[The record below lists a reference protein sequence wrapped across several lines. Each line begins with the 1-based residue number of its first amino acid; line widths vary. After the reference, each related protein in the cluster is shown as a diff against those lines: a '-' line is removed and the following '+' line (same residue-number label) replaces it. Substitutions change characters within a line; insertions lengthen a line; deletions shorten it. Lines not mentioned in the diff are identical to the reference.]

1 MSTEYEKLKTLLF
14 KDEMADL
21 SAFRQLLNDDDA
33 LAKKLSQVL
42 NQASDLTLKSD
53 PRFKE
58 KFTPSN
64 PEIYLSALKKD
75 PKGLMALLT
84 PIISPA
90 IRSAVLQTMR
100 RFISEVNNK
109 LEMGFSFKALKWRWQ
124 AFRTGVPF
132 SEILFENT
140 IQYQVQ
146 QLLLIEKETGLLVEY
161 AGMEESLAQD
171 KEAMSAMLTAIQDFV
186 SDSLSSDTG
195 TLSAAELGDD
205 VLWVFPGSE
214 YNLAVLIKGAPS
226 GRLRDQLADLLSQIH
241 IKYAQDFKDQNTW
254 NNHLAA
260 RHDLSEHLIQ
270 KDIQTEKHI
279 TLWPWLLISVLLLS
293 WLAFH
298 HYQKQQKIDHMWQQI
313 NATPGLAIDHLELAG
328 DQFLATGFKD
338 PLTDVSLLQSVQ
350 FNTQAFYSMDEAL
363 IIQRAASYV
372 NDPSIKLNF
381 SQGTLTL
388 NGQTNNKS
396 DWSVLKL
403 IPGIS
408 KVLDL
413 TQKPVDLTD
422 LLTQFLTKNPPDE
435 HLSFEVKAQQIWVTG
450 ETLASDWESYQDL
463 LQNAFTSINTDAV
476 ELIPSRSSLIHSISN
491 QPVLIKNLSQLD
503 STNKAQLQQII
514 TWNHQLTKFHGGGVL
529 TLHAKSDC
537 QGSIEESI
545 ENNQRRLAM
554 VQAYLQQSGVDT
566 QQTQALIDSCESITE
581 TVDPNKIGVWFE
593 IK

>member
-1 MSTEYEKLKTLLF
+1 MSTEYEKLKSLLF

-53 PRFKE
+53 PKFKE
-58 KFTPSN
+58 KFTPNN
-64 PEIYLSALKKD
+64 PETYLNVLKKD

-161 AGMEESLAQD
+161 AGIEESLAQD

-186 SDSLSSDTG
+186 SDSLSSETG

-205 VLWVFPGSE
+205 LLWVFPGSE

-226 GRLRDQLADLLSQIH
+226 GRMRNQLADLLSQIH
-241 IKYAQDFKDQNTW
+241 LKYAQDFKDQNIW

-260 RHDLSEHLIQ
+260 RHDLSQHLVQ
-270 KDIQTEKHI
+270 KDIQTDKHI
-279 TLWPWLLISVLLLS
+279 TIWPWLLIAVLLLS

-298 HYQKQQKIDHMWQQI
+298 SYQKKKKLDHMWQQI
-313 NATPGLAIDHLELAG
+313 NDTPGLVIDQLELTG
-328 DQFLATGFKD
+328 NQFLASGLRD
-338 PLTDVSLLQSVQ
+338 PLADVSKLQSVQ
-350 FNTQAFYSMDEAL
+350 FNTQAFYSLDESL
-363 IIQRAASYV
+363 IIQRTANYIS
-372 NDPSIKLNF
+372 DPNIKVRF
-381 SQGTLTL
+381 SQGTIILE
-388 NGQTNNKS
+388 GQSQINS

-403 IPGIS
+403 IPGVF
-408 KVLDL
+408 KVQDL
-413 TQKPVDLTD
+413 TQKPLN
-422 LLTQFLTKNPPDE
+422 LAEQLTQFLAQNPADE
-435 HLSFEVKAQQIWVTG
+435 HLSFEVKSQQIWVTG
-450 ETLASDWESYQDL
+450 ETLANTWKPYQKL
-463 LQNAFTSINTDAV
+463 LHNAFDAV
-476 ELIPSRSSLIHSISN
+476 NTEAVTPIPNRSGLIQLISK
-491 QPVLIKNLSQLD
+491 QPVLIKKINQLD
-503 STNKAQLQQII
+503 QSNKAQLQQII
-514 TWNHQLTKFHGGGVL
+514 TWYNQLTKFHGGGVL
-529 TLHAKSDC
+529 TLQSRSDC
-537 QGSIEESI
+537 QGSIKESI
-545 ENNQRRLAM
+545 ENNQRRLAL
-554 VQAYLQQSGVDT
+554 VEAFLLQSGINT
-566 QQTQALIDSCESITE
+566 QQTQALIDACESITE
-581 TVDPNKIGVWFE
+581 TVDPNKIGVWLG